1 MITGFLIVVPILYL
15 LVLVLCDG
23 IGLGI
28 VVLRGRME
36 LRNWGPTDDNDIV
49 LKGAAGLGLVL
60 FVPHG
65 RSAVIVWF
73 GTIGWEF
80 VGCFW

>member
-1 MITGFLIVVPILYL
+1 
-15 LVLVLCDG
+15 
-23 IGLGI
+23 
-28 VVLRGRME
+28 ME